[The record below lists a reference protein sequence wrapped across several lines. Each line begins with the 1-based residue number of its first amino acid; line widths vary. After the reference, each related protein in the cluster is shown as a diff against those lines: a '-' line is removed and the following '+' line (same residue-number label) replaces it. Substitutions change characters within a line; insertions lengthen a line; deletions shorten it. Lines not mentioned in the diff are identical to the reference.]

1 MKWILKKL
9 IVVLVEAL
17 VVAGLLDALGIDIEG
32 LFGGLLEG
40 EGDVTEGE
48 GEGTSEEEPSVEA

>member
-17 VVAGLLDALGIDIEG
+17 IVMGLVDALGIDIEA
-32 LFGGLLEG
+32 LFGDLLGGDAEG
-40 EGDVTEGE
+40 EETTAGTEE
-48 GEGTSEEEPSVEA
+48 TTEA

>member
-17 VVAGLLDALGIDIEG
+17 VVMGLLDALGIDLEG
-32 LFGGLLEG
+32 LLGGLLG
-40 EGDVTEGE
+40 
-48 GEGTSEEEPSVEA
+48 EEETTVA

>member
-17 VVAGLLDALGIDIEG
+17 IVMGLVDALGIDIEG
-32 LFGGLLEG
+32 LFGGLL
-40 EGDVTEGE
+40 
-48 GEGTSEEEPSVEA
+48 GEGTEETTGTPEETTEA

>member
-17 VVAGLLDALGIDIEG
+17 VVMGLLDTLGIDLEG
-32 LFGGLLEG
+32 ILGGLLG
-40 EGDVTEGE
+40 EEATDEET
-48 GEGTSEEEPSVEA
+48 TAEEETTVA

>member
-17 VVAGLLDALGIDIEG
+17 VVMGLLDALGIDIEG
-32 LFGGLLEG
+32 LFGGILGDE
-40 EGDVTEGE
+40 DVTDP
-48 GEGTSEEEPSVEA
+48 SAEETTGATEETTGA

>member
-17 VVAGLLDALGIDIEG
+17 IVMGLVDALGIDLEG
-32 LFGGLLEG
+32 LFGGLL
-40 EGDVTEGE
+40 GDDAT
-48 GEGTSEEEPSVEA
+48 EEETTGEETTTVEA

>member
-17 VVAGLLDALGIDIEG
+17 IVMGLVDALGIDIEA
-32 LFGGLLEG
+32 LFGDLLGG
-40 EGDVTEGE
+40 E
-48 GEGTSEEEPSVEA
+48 EGTSGENGTTEGVEGTTEA

>member
-32 LFGGLLEG
+32 LFGGLR